1 MAAFQC
7 SIDNVIEEDE
17 LEDTFAYVNNIT
29 VCGINPEE
37 HDTNSKA
44 LYEIAKKCNVTFNQ
58 NKSIISAISIKL

>member
-1 MAAFQC
+1 M
-7 SIDNVIEEDE
+7 
-17 LEDTFAYVNNIT
+17 T

-44 LYEIAKKCNVTFNQ
+44 LYEIAKKCNITFNQ